1 MKSKKNNQRSSMDR
15 VEVAIAAEVA
25 MEEVVEG
32 TVDTIMAIPLIV
44 AL

>member
-1 MKSKKNNQRSSMDR
+1 MDR

-25 MEEVVEG
+25 MEEVAEG
-32 TVDTIMAIPLIV
+32 TVDTITAIPLIV